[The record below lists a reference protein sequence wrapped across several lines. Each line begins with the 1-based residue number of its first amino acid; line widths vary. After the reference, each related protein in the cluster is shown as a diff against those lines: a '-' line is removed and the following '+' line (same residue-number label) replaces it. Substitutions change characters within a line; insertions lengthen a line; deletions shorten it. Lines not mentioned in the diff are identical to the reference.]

1 MVSDVGR
8 LVAGRYRL
16 TEQIGRGGMGTVWRA
31 GDEVLDRQVAL
42 KRLHVQPHLSPDDL
56 LTLYER
62 TRREARS
69 AARIA
74 HPNVIVVHDVVDDH
88 LDPDIGGPVDGVR
101 GVTGTGPGDGR
112 PCIVM
117 EYVPAPTLA
126 DLLTDGRTLPPE
138 EAARIGLG
146 MVAALR
152 AAHAAGV
159 LHRDVKPGNVLLG
172 AEGRVVLTD
181 FGIAMTA
188 DASTLTR
195 TGEMVGSIHYMAPER
210 IRGRKPGPA
219 SDLWALGATL
229 YQALEGRPPFRR
241 LTAMEAAYAIAVDPL
256 EPLKRGGALGPLVE
270 ALLAKEPADR
280 PTTEQT
286 ERALHAVVSGRTAAA
301 LPLPTPGTGTL
312 AGGGMSTD
320 GSATGPSYGLARGEG
335 SYDGGPHDEH
345 GTGAAEADVRA
356 TRVHDTGGARTGGRH
371 TGRESLPTADGG
383 PAEGGR
389 PAGSGRRKR
398 RWLVTVA
405 VAVTVAAT
413 VVGATLYVNG
423 DPGGQSAPPR
433 GRGSATPSP
442 SASPVP
448 DGFHLVTERTLD
460 ISFPVPDGWKA
471 SKRTSESVTYTDESD
486 LAELTIGIV
495 DPAGSH
501 PMAHFEDIEANTK
514 VNYPGSYRKLRMQ
527 KTTFRGEPAAIWE
540 FTFQGRARAFRA
552 IDLGYG
558 RAGERE
564 YDIYLSAPA
573 LDWDTYRPVF
583 DTAKNGFVTGA
594 AATPP

>member
-8 LVAGRYRL
+8 LIAGRYRL

-31 GDEVLDRQVAL
+31 GDEVLDRQVAV

-56 LTLYER
+56 VTLYER

-74 HPNVIVVHDVVDDH
+74 HPNVIVVHDVVDDR
-88 LDPDIGGPVDGVR
+88 LDDHTNDHTDDGTGGHAGGVR
-101 GVTGTGPGDGR
+101 GGGTGGSGDGR

-126 DLLTDGRTLPPE
+126 DLLADGRTLPPE

-188 DASTLTR
+188 DASTLTK

-210 IRGRKPGPA
+210 IRGQKPGPA

-229 YQALEGRPPFRR
+229 YQAVEGRPPFRR

-256 EPLKRGGALGPLVE
+256 EPLKRGGALEPLIE
-270 ALLAKEPADR
+270 ALLAKDPADR

-286 ERALHAVVSGRTAAA
+286 ERALRAVVSGQATMA
-301 LPLPTPGTGTL
+301 LPMPMPMPTPTATPASTPMPSPGAGGP
-312 AGGGMSTD
+312 AGGGTRSYDADTT
-320 GSATGPSYGLARGEG
+320 GSRTGGGATG
-335 SYDGGPHDEH
+335 GGTVG
-345 GTGAAEADVRA
+345 GTS
-356 TRVHDTGGARTGGRH
+356 GGRH
-371 TGRESLPTADGG
+371 TGRQTP
-383 PAEGGR
+383 PAEPGSPPDGGR
-389 PAGSGRRKR
+389 PDRGGRRKR
-398 RWLVTVA
+398 RILVPVA
-405 VAVTVAAT
+405 VAVAVAAT
-413 VVGATLYVNG
+413 VAGAGLYLVSN
-423 DPGGQSAPPR
+423 PAGQPSSPR
-433 GRGSATPSP
+433 GGTSATPSHSP
-442 SASPVP
+442 SPVP
-448 DGFHLVTERTLD
+448 AGYHLVRDKTLG
-460 ISFPVPDGWKA
+460 ISFPVPDGWLA
-471 SKRTSESVTYTDESD
+471 GKRTSESVTYTDETK
-486 LAELTIGIV
+486 LVGLTIGVV

-501 PMAHFEDIEANTK
+501 PEAHFEDIEANTK
-514 VNYPGSYRKLRMQ
+514 INYPDSYRRLRMQ
-527 KTTFRGEPAAIWE
+527 RTTFRGEPAAVWE

-558 RAGERE
+558 REGERE

-573 LDWDTYRPVF
+573 LDWDVYRPVF
-583 DTAKNGFVTGA
+583 DKVKNGFTTDASVKA
-594 AATPP
+594 P

>member
-42 KRLHVQPHLSPDDL
+42 KRLHIQPHLSPDDL
-56 LTLYER
+56 VRLYER

-88 LDPDIGGPVDGVR
+88 LAGRTDGQVEGR
-101 GVTGTGPGDGR
+101 LDGTGHAVPGGVGTAPGDGR

-126 DLLTDGRTLPPE
+126 DVLTDGRTLPPE

-146 MVAALR
+146 MIAALR

-181 FGIAMTA
+181 FGIAMTT
-188 DASTLTR
+188 DATTLTR

-210 IRGRKPGPA
+210 IRGRTPGPA

-229 YQALEGRPPFRR
+229 YQAVEGRPPFRR

-256 EPLKRGGALGPLVE
+256 EPLKRGGTLEPLVE
-270 ALLAKEPADR
+270 ALLAKDPADR
-280 PTTEQT
+280 PTAEET
-286 ERALHAVVSGRTAAA
+286 ERALRAVVSGQQTIALPRPAAGNGGSDGYGGSYDHDGETAGRHTGQVTLTGTGTGTGTDTGTGTRIGPGGGAGAAGPSGGGSGPESGPPSPRARRRRRILVPVAVTVTAAA
-301 LPLPTPGTGTL
+301 LTVGAALYVTASPEGNTGTPG
-312 AGGGMSTD
+312 
-320 GSATGPSYGLARGEG
+320 
-335 SYDGGPHDEH
+335 
-345 GTGAAEADVRA
+345 
-356 TRVHDTGGARTGGRH
+356 
-371 TGRESLPTADGG
+371 
-383 PAEGGR
+383 
-389 PAGSGRRKR
+389 
-398 RWLVTVA
+398 
-405 VAVTVAAT
+405 AAT
-413 VVGATLYVNG
+413 A
-423 DPGGQSAPPR
+423 
-433 GRGSATPSP
+433 SP
-442 SASPVP
+442 SFSPSPVP
-448 DGFHLVTERTLD
+448 DGFHLVTDKALG
-460 ISFPVPDGWKA
+460 IAFPVPDGWTA
-471 SKRTSESVTYTDESD
+471 GKRTAESVTYTDETK
-486 LAELTIGIV
+486 LAELTIGVV

-514 VNYPGSYRKLRMQ
+514 VNYPSYRRLRMQ
-527 KTTFRGEPAAIWE
+527 QTTFRGQPAAIWE

-558 RAGERE
+558 REGERE
-564 YDIYLSAPA
+564 YDIYLSAPD
-573 LDWDTYRPVF
+573 LDWDTYRPTF
-583 DTAKNGFVTGA
+583 DKVRDGFVTGLS
-594 AATPP
+594 

>member
-31 GDEVLDRQVAL
+31 GDEVLGRQVAV

-56 LTLYER
+56 VTLYER

-88 LDPDIGGPVDGVR
+88 VDGR
-101 GVTGTGPGDGR
+101 GDGVQGAFEGGTGDGP

-152 AAHAAGV
+152 AAHGAGV
-159 LHRDVKPGNVLLG
+159 LHRDVKPGNVLLA

-188 DASTLTR
+188 DASTLTK

-210 IRGRKPGPA
+210 IRGQKPGPA

-229 YQALEGRPPFRR
+229 YQAVEGRPPFRR

-256 EPLKRGGALGPLVE
+256 EPLKQGGTLAPLVE
-270 ALLAKEPADR
+270 ALLAKDPADR
-280 PTTEQT
+280 PTVEQT
-286 ERALHAVVSGRTAAA
+286 ERALRAAVSGETTTA
-301 LPLPTPGTGTL
+301 LPRHPGG
-312 AGGGMSTD
+312 D
-320 GSATGPSYGLARGEG
+320 I
-335 SYDGGPHDEH
+335 
-345 GTGAAEADVRA
+345 
-356 TRVHDTGGARTGGRH
+356 TGGRADRGVVEEVTASAVRQTH
-371 TGRESLPTADGG
+371 RASGRATGG
-383 PAEGGR
+383 EGGR
-389 PAGSGRRKR
+389 SSSQGTRGGAAPVGPEPNGDGILHREGRDHGQGGRAR
-398 RWLVTVA
+398 RPSRLPVTIA
-405 VAVTVAAT
+405 VAMTVAAT
-413 VVGATLYVNG
+413 VVGATLYARSNPSG
-423 DPGGQSAPPR
+423 DTAPNSEKS
-433 GRGSATPSP
+433 SATPSYSP
-442 SASPVP
+442 SPVP
-448 DGFHLVTERTLD
+448 KGFQLVTEKGLGV
-460 ISFPVPDGWKA
+460 SFPVPDGWKA
-471 SKRTSESVTYTDESD
+471 KKRTSGEVVYTDETGLVR
-486 LAELTIGIV
+486 LAIGFV

-501 PMAHFEDIEANTK
+501 PMAHFKDIEANTK
-514 VNYPGSYRKLRMQ
+514 VNYPTSYRKLRMQ
-527 KTTFRGEPAAIWE
+527 KTTFRGQPAAVWE
-540 FTFQGRARAFRA
+540 FTFQGRARTFRA

-558 RAGERE
+558 REGGRE
-564 YDIYLSAPA
+564 YDIYLSAPDV
-573 LDWDTYRPVF
+573 DWDTYRPTF
-583 DTAKNGFVTGA
+583 DKVRDGFTVSA
-594 AATPP
+594 RS

>member
-31 GDEVLDRQVAL
+31 GDEVLDRQVAV

-56 LTLYER
+56 VTLYER

-74 HPNVIVVHDVVDDH
+74 HPNVIVVHDVVDDRDGRADGH
-88 LDPDIGGPVDGVR
+88 VDGVR
-101 GVTGTGPGDGR
+101 GGHEGGTGDGR

-126 DLLTDGRTLPPE
+126 DVLTDGRTLPPE

-152 AAHAAGV
+152 AAHTAGV

-188 DASTLTR
+188 DASTLTK

-229 YQALEGRPPFRR
+229 YQAVEGRPPFRR

-256 EPLKRGGALGPLVE
+256 EPLKQGGALAPLIE
-270 ALLAKEPADR
+270 ALLAKDPADR

-286 ERALHAVVSGRTAAA
+286 ERALRAVVSGETTTA
-301 LPLPTPGTGTL
+301 LPW
-312 AGGGMSTD
+312 
-320 GSATGPSYGLARGEG
+320 
-335 SYDGGPHDEH
+335 H
-345 GTGAAEADVRA
+345 
-356 TRVHDTGGARTGGRH
+356 
-371 TGRESLPTADGG
+371 ADGG
-383 PAEGGR
+383 TFGGEADR
-389 PAGSGRRKR
+389 GAVEEVTGSVVRQTHRNSGRATGGESGRSSGQGTRGGAIPVGPEPDGDGTFRRKGRDQGQGRGR
-398 RWLVTVA
+398 RLSRLPVAIA

-413 VVGATLYVNG
+413 VAGATLYVRSN
-423 DPGGQSAPPR
+423 PGGDTAPN
-433 GRGSATPSP
+433 SENSSSTPSYSP
-442 SASPVP
+442 SPVP
-448 DGFHLVTERTLD
+448 NGFHLVTEKGLGV
-460 ISFPVPDGWKA
+460 SFPVPDGWKA
-471 SKRTSESVTYTDESD
+471 EKRTSGEVVYTDETGLVR
-486 LAELTIGIV
+486 LAIGVV

-501 PMAHFEDIEANTK
+501 PMAHFKDIEANTK
-514 VNYPGSYRKLRMQ
+514 VNYPTSYRKLRMQ
-527 KTTFRGEPAAIWE
+527 KTTFRGQPAAVWE

-558 RAGERE
+558 REGERE
-564 YDIYLSAPA
+564 YDIYLSAPDA
-573 LDWDTYRPVF
+573 DWDTYRPTF
-583 DTAKNGFVTGA
+583 DKITDGFMVS
-594 AATPP
+594 PRS

>member
-31 GDEVLDRQVAL
+31 GDEVLDRQVAV

-56 LTLYER
+56 VTLYER

-74 HPNVIVVHDVVDDH
+74 HPNVIVVHDVVDDRDDRADGH
-88 LDPDIGGPVDGVR
+88 VDGVR
-101 GVTGTGPGDGR
+101 GGHESGTGDGR

-126 DLLTDGRTLPPE
+126 DRLTDGRTLPPE

-152 AAHAAGV
+152 AAHTAGV

-188 DASTLTR
+188 DASTLTK

-210 IRGRKPGPA
+210 IRGQKPGPA

-229 YQALEGRPPFRR
+229 YQAVEGRPPFRR

-256 EPLKRGGALGPLVE
+256 EPLKQGGALAPLIE
-270 ALLAKEPADR
+270 ALLAKDPADR
-280 PTTEQT
+280 PTTEQA
-286 ERALHAVVSGRTAAA
+286 ERALRAVVSGEATTE
-301 LPLPTPGTGTL
+301 LPMP
-312 AGGGMSTD
+312 
-320 GSATGPSYGLARGEG
+320 
-335 SYDGGPHDEH
+335 
-345 GTGAAEADVRA
+345 GAARPFDG
-356 TRVHDTGGARTGGRH
+356 DTVNRNAIDAGLSVEVSPTAGSSDGWGPTGRH
-371 TGRESLPTADGG
+371 TGRVTLPRTGPDSGRGG
-383 PAEGGR
+383 FPGSPGGAGAEGGQPSR
-389 PAGSGRRKR
+389 QGRKKSRI
-398 RWLVTVA
+398 LVPVA
-405 VAVTVAAT
+405 AAVTVAAL
-413 VVGATLYVNG
+413 VVGVALYVTSNPDG
-423 DPGGQSAPPR
+423 ETASPGSGT
-433 GRGSATPSP
+433 SATPSYSP
-442 SASPVP
+442 SPLP
-448 DGFHLVTERTLD
+448 DGFHLVTDEALG

-471 SKRTSESVTYTDESD
+471 GKRTAESVTYTDETG
-486 LAELTIGIV
+486 LVELTIGIV

-501 PMAHFEDIEANTK
+501 PMAHFKDIEANTK
-514 VNYPGSYRKLRMQ
+514 VNYPTSYRKLRMQ
-527 KTTFRGEPAAIWE
+527 KTTFRGQPAAVWE

-558 RAGERE
+558 REGERE
-564 YDIYLSAPA
+564 YDIYLSAPDV
-573 LDWDTYRPVF
+573 DWDTYRPTF
-583 DTAKNGFVTGA
+583 DKVRDGFMVS
-594 AATPP
+594 PRS